1 MPVFDTSV
9 VKLDSEARS
18 LADESNLCQTLTQKS
33 PDVNVEC
40 RLFSVE
46 ELTDTKAAKPLAV
59 ASLDSG
65 EQNPVVGKTLMQGYD
80 EHNSESCYFSQLSAS
95 SIEPAKARNCLTE
108 NNVDWHKMSSLSS
121 LSFVQTSDINPEEK
135 VEECNKT
142 WTQTNRLN
150 QTAFINFNK
159 KLKGVSDTERTADLQ
174 NPSSR
179 KTHIA
184 QIHARSVNRAKL
196 QRSKSSAQITR
207 VQQRKEASTDKMHPG
222 RSNSNQRGS
231 SAETNPDVELDAVK
245 SHKRRQK
252 NRRRTWID
260 KGRRSRS
267 VNSFRKSSSPPQT
280 NQSVI
285 ISLLTDIANRGT
297 SEKYFRIRAP
307 DHAYPPKTVQQ
318 NLTGSDEFRSLWIT
332 ERSAPQRVSQ
342 LPTDSL
348 TSPTSLYSTSGAHS
362 KLNRYA
368 VVRRL
373 RRNNSTINFSVDRP
387 LLKSDVS
394 FINPTSQTAGDLV
407 LPSKTLHTSEVER
420 GYVPEVMPDMLTKL
434 FTCIEQDNLRD
445 LLLEADKVK
454 LLSEQ
459 LKSNRYQ
466 ECNEIGLSPLEVAM
480 LRASPPITL
489 FLLVMGYQPG
499 PVLRSALILGPNNSQ
514 IRDPMRFHLMR
525 RIGNLEMQIVTKQTE
540 LKSLIAKA
548 NEISVMTTSQNC
560 VTLDSDLADTQST
573 AFLKVAEKERE
584 LSECVRCQ
592 ENLFKVF
599 GGLNRFP
606 SICRPPKKV
615 IVMVHSS
622 TSLLIRISPPDL
634 TQDEQVPILRDNGR
648 NDSPIPTDASSSAS
662 SEDEILDLISTGR
675 KFQHTSLTCQQNLV
689 LRYRIE
695 WSTRSQ
701 FKDSET
707 YFCIVDP
714 PVRIQTILQ
723 ALSTPNVAENRKTDN
738 YFRTGFYELA
748 DLHCGQT
755 IYVRVYSMSVRGWS
769 KPCYGQ
775 PSTLSPSSWY
785 EATNEM
791 HGNAD
796 IELSQL
802 CSPKTASPIRYVSN
816 AVNDELHALKRLLDQ
831 QLFLWMYSQ
840 TGSVPDS
847 GSATSPSVDEGNK
860 RTRSPMLQRKRS
872 FRFPF
877 ASKGLKFV
885 KQTKSGVYL
894 AMLCH
899 NNIQVK
905 DESGVW
911 KHDKQIVTIDDNL
924 PILCVTRDYS
934 DSTFVSDLNWF
945 AKLVA
950 DPTIGP
956 NLQLINENIIRIPA
970 PANIRLRLRLLT
982 ALHQIQMSLGTY
994 DAGSLYPEVF
1004 RGRLTLGGLKM
1015 PNENQDG
1022 LQQTNELLDSVTSV
1036 VTGTAE
1042 AATESQLATIV
1053 VLVKHVQNPNE
1064 LSLTGGLKWS
1074 TLQKFR
1080 RLNKVKPENARL
1092 TGSDIEPMRK
1102 SSVDEQEKAQPSNQT
1117 RTEVTNLTP
1126 LMNLI
1131 TKLDDLLNYSEFQSQ
1146 QLRPGLYVCFVQ
1158 MKASMEQQASILI
1171 HESLPNPCML
1181 PVEFVRRRA
1190 HVSRT
1195 EWAVVCQLEHENPQ
1209 FSNASPM
1216 TQEQDL
1222 RFCRKLNNA
1231 INRLAVQLSLTTVEI
1246 DRLRIYLPE
1255 VVQISSEHSFILLFP
1270 TADRVCI
1277 PPGSNYTPPSDC
1289 SWYSMRFFE
1298 RNLGFTYD
1306 STFQRH
1312 MAGLISLLE
1321 LLLSLATYV
1330 QRQCLT
1336 DPEWTQC
1343 SERTTALQSIQQ
1355 QAESLFLGKRWLS
1368 ECIATVRNRKRTQSA
1383 TLTVERF
1390 RKFVELETSQN
1401 LKEHHRTQFYC
1412 TKSSNDLNLLQN
1424 KVDSSSVEEKGLYL
1438 DDLISYSMHGLT
1450 EEQQKQLLDSVHD
1463 PKLRTARTAQS
1474 LPSSRGHGRKINIL
1488 RVYVEY
1494 PTGLT
1499 SGTCVRIL
1507 ASLLT
1512 TAEDIIHLIH
1522 KKVMETVER
1531 KFYHTFTSETECGED
1546 ITMPTVDDL
1555 CLTVSVGDAERCLP
1569 NTIRP
1574 LLLQLPWRAGRF
1586 SVRIIQNQCSLV
1598 GRFSPVRMYLVAEQM
1613 KTSLSAEQTPCI
1625 QPVLLPVR
1633 SNRAR
1638 ITEVTAPF
1646 NRATITYPPVI
1657 YVNGVEMN
1665 VTQFSQ
1671 SI

>member
-1 MPVFDTSV
+1 MLTSALNFLSDRRRRFHRSDTMPVFDTSV
-9 VKLDSEARS
+9 TKLDAEACA
-18 LADESNLCQTLTQKS
+18 LEDEGNLCQSPAQNS
-33 PDVNVEC
+33 PDVNVGC
-40 RLFSVE
+40 RLSSME
-46 ELTDTKAAKPLAV
+46 ETVDTKAARPLGV
-59 ASLDSG
+59 AFDDSVNL
-65 EQNPVVGKTLMQGYD
+65 NPVVGKTLMQGYD
-80 EHNSESCYFSQLSAS
+80 EHNSDSRHFSQLNAS
-95 SIEPAKARNCLTE
+95 SNKPTNARKCLAE
-108 NNVDWHKMSSLSS
+108 NNVDWHKIGSLCSLSY
-121 LSFVQTSDINPEEK
+121 LQNTEKFHEEK
-135 VEECNKT
+135 AEESSKT
-142 WTQTNRLN
+142 QTQTNRLN
-150 QTAFINFNK
+150 QAAFGSFNK
-159 KLKGVSDTERTADLQ
+159 KFKDVSDGERTETLQ
-174 NPSSR
+174 SPSSQ
-179 KTHIA
+179 KTHVA
-184 QIHARSVNRAKL
+184 QMHARSVSRTKL

-207 VQQRKEASTDKMHPG
+207 AQQRTDVSTNKMHLD

-231 SAETNPDVELDAVK
+231 SAETNPDVEVDSVK
-245 SHKRRQK
+245 SHKRRPK
-252 NRRRTWID
+252 SRRKTWID

-267 VNSFRKSSSPPQT
+267 VNSFRKSSSPRLT
-280 NQSVI
+280 DQSVI
-285 ISLLTDIANRGT
+285 FTLLTEIANRGT

-307 DHAYPPKTVQQ
+307 DHTCPPKTVQQ
-318 NLTGSDEFRSLWIT
+318 GLTDLDEFHSIWANK
-332 ERSAPQRVSQ
+332 RSASQRVSQ
-342 LPTDSL
+342 LPAESFTN
-348 TSPTSLYSTSGAHS
+348 PTPIYSTSAAHS

-373 RRNNSTINFSVDRP
+373 RRNNSTINFCADRP
-387 LLKSDVS
+387 LLKSDIG
-394 FINPTSQTAGDLV
+394 FINPTSRTAGDLL
-407 LPSKTLHTSEVER
+407 LPSKTLHTTDVEQ
-420 GYVPEVMPDMLTKL
+420 GYVPELMSDILTKL
-434 FTCIEQDNLRD
+434 FTYIEQDNLTE
-445 LLLEADKVK
+445 LLLEADKVR

-459 LKSNRYQ
+459 LQSNRYY

-480 LRASPPITL
+480 LRASPPIIL
-489 FLLVMGYQPG
+489 FLLVMEYQPG

-525 RIGNLEMQIVTKQTE
+525 RIGNLEMQIV
-540 LKSLIAKA
+540 
-548 NEISVMTTSQNC
+548 
-560 VTLDSDLADTQST
+560 
-573 AFLKVAEKERE
+573 AEKERE

-599 GGLNRFP
+599 TGLSRFP
-606 SICRPPKKV
+606 SVCRPPKKV
-615 IVMVHSS
+615 TVMVLSS

-634 TQDEQVPILRDNGR
+634 SQEEQTSVLRDNER
-648 NDSPIPTDASSSAS
+648 NSSPIPTDVSSSAS
-662 SEDEILDLISTGR
+662 SEDEILDLINTGR
-675 KFQHTSLTCQQNLV
+675 KFQDTSLKCQQHLV

-695 WSTRSQ
+695 WSTKSQ

-707 YFCIVDP
+707 SFCIVNP

-723 ALSTPNVAENRKTDN
+723 AIPTPNVVENRKTGN
-738 YFRTGFYELA
+738 YFRTGFYELT

-755 IYVRVYSMSVRGWS
+755 IYVRVYSMSIRGWS

-775 PSTLSPSSWY
+775 PSKLSPSSWY

-791 HGNAD
+791 QENPD
-796 IELSQL
+796 SELPQL
-802 CSPKTASPIRYVSN
+802 CSLKIASPIRYVSN

-840 TGSVPDS
+840 TGSVPDP
-847 GSATSPSVDEGNK
+847 GSVTSASVDESNK

-877 ASKGLKFV
+877 VSKGLKFV

-899 NNIQVK
+899 TNIQVM
-905 DESGVW
+905 DDSGLW
-911 KHDKQIVTIDDNL
+911 KQEKQIVTIDDTL
-924 PILCVTRDYS
+924 PMLCVTRDDS

-956 NLQLINENIIRIPA
+956 NLQLISENITRIPT

-982 ALHQIQMSLGTY
+982 TLHQMQMSLGTY

-1004 RGRLTLGGLKM
+1004 RGKLTLSGLKM

-1022 LQQTNELLDSVTSV
+1022 LQQTNELLDNATSM
-1036 VTGTAE
+1036 VTGAAE
-1042 AATESQLATIV
+1042 TATESQLATIV
-1053 VLVKHVQNPNE
+1053 VLVKYVQNPNE
-1064 LSLTGGLKWS
+1064 LSFTGGLKWS

-1080 RLNKVKPENARL
+1080 RMNKLKLENARL
-1092 TGSDIEPMRK
+1092 TGSDLEPMRK
-1102 SSVDEQEKAQPSNQT
+1102 SSAEEQEKPQLSNQT
-1117 RTEVTNLTP
+1117 RTEIMNLTP

-1131 TKLDDLLNYSEFQSQ
+1131 TRLDDLLNYSEFQSQ
-1146 QLRPGLYVCFVQ
+1146 QLQPGLYVCFVQ

-1181 PVEFVRRRA
+1181 PVELVRRRA

-1195 EWAVVCQLEHENPQ
+1195 EWAVVCQLEHDNPH
-1209 FSNASPM
+1209 FSNASPT
-1216 TQEQDL
+1216 TQERDL

-1231 INRLAVQLSLTTVEI
+1231 INRLAIQLSLTADEV

-1270 TADRVCI
+1270 SADQVCI
-1277 PPGSNYTPPSDC
+1277 PPGSNYTLPSDC

-1330 QRQCLT
+1330 RRQCLT
-1336 DPEWTQC
+1336 DPEWSQC
-1343 SERTTALQSIQQ
+1343 SERTAALQSIQQ

-1390 RKFVELETSQN
+1390 RKFVDLEVPQN
-1401 LKEHHRTQFYC
+1401 LKEQYGTQFYYA
-1412 TKSSNDLNLLQN
+1412 KSSSDLNLVQN
-1424 KVDSSSVEEKGLYL
+1424 TVNNSSLEDKSLYL
-1438 DDLISYSMHGLT
+1438 DDLISYSVHGFT
-1450 EEQQKQLLDSVHD
+1450 EERQRQLPDSAPD
-1463 PKLRTARTAQS
+1463 SKLRTKRIAQS
-1474 LPSSRGHGRKINIL
+1474 LPSSRGHGRKINLL

-1499 SGTCVRIL
+1499 SGTGVRIL
-1507 ASLLT
+1507 ANLMT
-1512 TAEDIIHLIH
+1512 TAQDIIHLIH
-1522 KKVMETVER
+1522 EKIIETVEKKSR
-1531 KFYHTFTSETECGED
+1531 QHSFTSKTKCSKD
-1546 ITMPTVDDL
+1546 ITMPTIDDL

-1586 SVRIIQNQCSLV
+1586 SVRIVQNRCSLV
-1598 GRFSPVRMYLVAEQM
+1598 GRFSPVRTYLVAEHM
-1613 KTSLSAEQTPCI
+1613 ETSLSSEQIPCI
-1625 QPVLLPVR
+1625 QPVLLPIR
-1633 SNRAR
+1633 SSRAR
-1638 ITEVTAPF
+1638 ITEVMVPL

-1657 YVNGVEMN
+1657 YVNGFETN
-1665 VTQFSQ
+1665 VVQFS
-1671 SI
+1671 

>member
-9 VKLDSEARS
+9 TKLDPEACV
-18 LADESNLCQTLTQKS
+18 LEDEGNLCQTPTQKS
-33 PDVNVEC
+33 PDVNSGCKPSSLEETVE
-40 RLFSVE
+40 
-46 ELTDTKAAKPLAV
+46 TKAVKPMGESFV
-59 ASLDSG
+59 DSQD
-65 EQNPVVGKTLMQGYD
+65 QNPNVRETLMQGYD
-80 EHNSESCYFSQLSAS
+80 EHKTESCYFSQLSAS
-95 SIEPAKARNCLTE
+95 SDKPAKARKCLAE
-108 NNVDWHKMSSLSS
+108 NNVDWHKIGSLSS
-121 LSFVQTSDINPEEK
+121 LSYLQNTDIFHEEK
-135 VEECNKT
+135 VEECSKT
-142 WTQTNRLN
+142 WTETSRLN
-150 QTAFINFNK
+150 QAAFSSFSK
-159 KLKGVSDTERTADLQ
+159 KFKDISDGESREALQ
-174 NPSSR
+174 SPSSQR
-179 KTHIA
+179 THVG
-184 QIHARSVNRAKL
+184 QIHVRSVNRTKL

-207 VQQRKEASTDKMHPG
+207 AQQRKEVSTDKIHFD

-231 SAETNPDVELDAVK
+231 SAEVNPDVELDSVK
-245 SHKRRQK
+245 SHQRRPK
-252 NRRRTWID
+252 SRRKTWID

-267 VNSFRKSSSPPQT
+267 VNSFRKSASPRLT
-280 NQSVI
+280 DQSVI
-285 ISLLTDIANRGT
+285 FTLLTDIANHGT

-307 DHAYPPKTVQQ
+307 DHTCSPKTVRQ
-318 NLTGSDEFRSLWIT
+318 NLTDLDEFPSLQVNK
-332 ERSAPQRVSQ
+332 RSASQHVSQ
-342 LPTDSL
+342 LPAESFPN
-348 TSPTSLYSTSGAHS
+348 PTSIYSTSAAHS

-387 LLKSDVS
+387 LLKSDIG
-394 FINPTSQTAGDLV
+394 FISPTSQTAGDLL
-407 LPSKTLHTSEVER
+407 LPSKTLHSTDVDQ
-420 GYVPEVMPDMLTKL
+420 GYVPDLMSDTLAKL
-434 FTCIEQDNLRD
+434 FTYIEQDNLTE
-445 LLLEADKVK
+445 LLLEADKIR

-459 LKSNRYQ
+459 LQLNRYY
-466 ECNEIGLSPLEVAM
+466 ECNEIGLSPLEVAT
-480 LRASPPITL
+480 LRASPPIIL
-489 FLLVMGYQPG
+489 FLLAMEYQPG
-499 PVLRSALILGPNNSQ
+499 PVLRSALILGPNDSQ

-525 RIGNLEMQIVTKQTE
+525 RIGNLEMQIVNKQTE
-540 LKSLIAKA
+540 FKSLIARA
-548 NEISVMTTSQNC
+548 NELSVTTTSQRC
-560 VTLDSDLADTQST
+560 VPPESDLADMQST

-584 LSECVRCQ
+584 LSECIRCQ
-592 ENLFKVF
+592 ENLFKMF
-599 GGLNRFP
+599 RGLSRFP
-606 SICRPPKKV
+606 SVCRPPKKV
-615 IVMVHSS
+615 TVMVLSS

-634 TQDEQVPILRDNGR
+634 VQDEQTSVLQDNGR
-648 NDSPIPTDASSSAS
+648 NSSPIPTDVSSGAS
-662 SEDEILDLISTGR
+662 SEDEIMDLINTGR
-675 KFQHTSLTCQQNLV
+675 KFQNTNLKSQQNLV

-707 YFCIVDP
+707 SFCIVDP

-723 ALSTPNVAENRKTDN
+723 AIPTSNVAENRKTGN
-738 YFRTGFYELA
+738 YFRTGFYELTE
-748 DLHCGQT
+748 LHCGQN
-755 IYVRVYSMSVRGWS
+755 IYVRVYSMSIRGWS
-769 KPCYGQ
+769 KPCYSQ
-775 PSTLSPSSWY
+775 PSKLSPSSWY
-785 EATNEM
+785 EATNKMQE
-791 HGNAD
+791 NAD
-796 IELSQL
+796 TELSQL
-802 CSPKTASPIRYVSN
+802 CSLKTTSPIRYVSN

-840 TGSVPDS
+840 TGSVPDP
-847 GSATSPSVDEGNK
+847 GSVTSASVDESNK

-885 KQTKSGVYL
+885 RQTKSGIYL

-899 NNIQVK
+899 TNIQVM
-905 DESGVW
+905 DESGLW
-911 KHDKQIVTIDDNL
+911 KHEKQIVTIDDTL
-924 PILCVTRDYS
+924 PMLCVTRDDS
-934 DSTFVSDLNWF
+934 DSTFISDLNWF

-956 NLQLINENIIRIPA
+956 NLQLISENIIRIPT

-982 ALHQIQMSLGTY
+982 ALHQMQMSLGTY

-1004 RGRLTLGGLKM
+1004 RGKLTLSGLKM

-1022 LQQTNELLDSVTSV
+1022 LQQTNELFDSGTSV

-1042 AATESQLATIV
+1042 TATESQLATIV

-1064 LSLTGGLKWS
+1064 LSFTGGLKWS

-1080 RLNKVKPENARL
+1080 RVNKLKPENVRL
-1092 TGSDIEPMRK
+1092 IGSELEPMRK
-1102 SSVDEQEKAQPSNQT
+1102 SSVEEQEKAQLPTQT
-1117 RTEVTNLTP
+1117 RAEAMKSTP

-1131 TKLDDLLNYSEFQSQ
+1131 TRLDDLLNYSEFQSQ
-1146 QLRPGLYVCFVQ
+1146 RLQPGLYVCFVQ

-1181 PVEFVRRRA
+1181 PVELVRRRA
-1190 HVSRT
+1190 HVSRA
-1195 EWAVVCQLEHENPQ
+1195 EWAVVCQLEHDNSQ
-1209 FSNASPM
+1209 FSKVSP
-1216 TQEQDL
+1216 TTDERDF
-1222 RFCRKLNNA
+1222 RFCKKLNNA
-1231 INRLAVQLSLTTVEI
+1231 INRLAIQLSLTTDEI

-1270 TADRVCI
+1270 TADQVCI

-1368 ECIATVRNRKRTQSA
+1368 ECIATVRNRKRPQSA

-1390 RKFVELETSQN
+1390 RKFVELNVPQK
-1401 LKEHHRTQFYC
+1401 LKEHYRTQFYC
-1412 TKSSNDLNLLQN
+1412 AKSSNELNLMRN
-1424 KVDSSSVEEKGLYL
+1424 TMDSSSTEEKNLYL
-1438 DDLISYSMHGLT
+1438 DDLISYSMHGFT
-1450 EEQQKQLLDSVHD
+1450 EEQQRQFPDSVPD
-1463 PKLRTARTAQS
+1463 SKLRTRRIAQS
-1474 LPSSRGHGRKINIL
+1474 LPSSRGHGQKINLL

-1507 ASLLT
+1507 ASLMT
-1512 TAEDIIHLIH
+1512 TAEDIIHLVHEKVTDIVE
-1522 KKVMETVER
+1522 KK
-1531 KFYHTFTSETECGED
+1531 FCQHTFTSKTKCSED
-1546 ITMPTVDDL
+1546 ITMPTTNDL
-1555 CLTVSVGDAERCLP
+1555 CLTVSVGDAERSLS

-1586 SVRIIQNQCSLV
+1586 SVRIVQNQCSSAS
-1598 GRFSPVRMYLVAEQM
+1598 RFSPVRTYLVAEQL
-1613 KTSLSAEQTPCI
+1613 KTSLSDEQIPCI
-1625 QPVLLPVR
+1625 QPVLLPIR
-1633 SNRAR
+1633 SSRAR
-1638 ITEVTAPF
+1638 ITEVMVSL
-1646 NRATITYPPVI
+1646 NRATITYPPLIYINGFETDVI
-1657 YVNGVEMN
+1657 
-1665 VTQFSQ
+1665 QFS
-1671 SI
+1671 